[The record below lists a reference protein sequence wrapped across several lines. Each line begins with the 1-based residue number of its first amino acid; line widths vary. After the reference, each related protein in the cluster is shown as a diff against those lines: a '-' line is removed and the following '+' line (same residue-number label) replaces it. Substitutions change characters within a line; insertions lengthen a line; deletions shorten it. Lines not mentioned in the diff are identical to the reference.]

1 MLANARLNRFPATGT
16 KNVAGRL
23 TVLVGLIAGLAASHA
38 EAESYRDRF
47 EENNSS
53 ARLAYPLARRSD
65 QVDWYHGIAVP
76 DPYRWLEDSR
86 LPETRQWVTAQNQ
99 LTRSFLERNPRRSW
113 IRQRIEELS
122 SYDRT
127 SIPAVRG
134 GRYFFQRND
143 SQGSQPRLHVAESL
157 HAASRVLLDPNRI
170 DAQGSVFLS
179 GWRVSG
185 DGRHLAYGLGRAGSD
200 WRTLQVRDVTTGQ
213 DLADTLR
220 WVKFS
225 DIAWDAQGQGFFYSR
240 FPEPLAGAEHTA
252 INDRQRLYY
261 HRLGEP
267 QSSDRLIY
275 ERPDLTDYSYDAEVT
290 DDGRYLV
297 IRVWRGVDRDHR
309 LLVKDLS
316 VTNSPVVELL
326 DGVQAQFRLIGSEGT
341 VLWLLTDYQAPR
353 GRVIAVNLAENEASS
368 KASSKATDVELQPR
382 QDVENAREAAF
393 TTVIAQTEDVLQDAN
408 VIGDLMV
415 AKYLHNAEHRVLVF
429 DLAGKRKYELKFAQ
443 AGSIEGF
450 AGRRGDAESFF
461 AFSNFL
467 HPAIIYRFDARTGE
481 CSPFHSPR
489 LPYRADDYQMSRLF
503 YASRDGTQ
511 VPLHIVARRDLPLD
525 GNRPTLLI
533 GYGGFNVSLTP
544 AFAIT
549 NLVWLEMGGVL
560 AIANVRGGGEYGRE
574 WHDAGR
580 RQFKQ
585 NGIDDFIAAAE
596 WLIENRYTNAGR
608 LAIAGRS
615 NGGLLVGAAMTQ
627 RPELFA
633 AALPGVGVLDML
645 RYQKFTIGRAWIP
658 EYGVAEDPADF
669 PILRAYS
676 PLHNVRPGREYPA
689 TLIST
694 ADHDDR
700 VVPAHSFKFAAELQ
714 AAQVRLLSET
724 NGAAQA
730 RPILLRVDTGV
741 GHGSGMPANKL
752 IEASTDTLSFLSSTL
767 HLEP

>member
-1 MLANARLNRFPATGT
+1 MRTKTDLARFPATDT

-23 TVLVGLIAGLAASHA
+23 AILVGLIAGLTTSPVD
-38 EAESYRDRF
+38 AESYRDRF
-47 EENNSS
+47 EENNASVG
-53 ARLAYPLARRSD
+53 LAYPLARRSD
-65 QVDWYHGIAVP
+65 QIDLYHGVAVP

-86 LPETRQWVTAQNQ
+86 LPETRQWVMAQNQ

-113 IRQRIEELS
+113 IRHRIEELS

-185 DGRHLAYGLGRAGSD
+185 DGKYLAYGLGRAGSD
-200 WRTLQVRDVTTGQ
+200 WRTLRVRDVTTGQ

-297 IRVWRGVDRDHR
+297 IRVWRGVDRDNR

-316 VTNSPVVELL
+316 VANSPVVELL
-326 DGVQAQFRLIGSEGT
+326 DGVQAQFRLVGSEGAL
-341 VLWLLTDYQAPR
+341 LWLLTDYQAPR
-353 GRVIAVNLAENEASS
+353 GRVISVNVAELEAS
-368 KASSKATDVELQPR
+368 
-382 QDVENAREAAF
+382 F
-393 TTVIAQTEDVLQDAN
+393 TTVIKQAEDVLQDAN
-408 VIGDLMV
+408 VIGDLLV
-415 AKYLHNAEHRVLVF
+415 AKYLHNAEHRVVVF
-429 DLAGKRKYELKFAQ
+429 DLAGKRKYELKLAQ
-443 AGSIEGF
+443 AGTIEGF
-450 AGRRGDAESFF
+450 AGRRGDSESFF

-489 LPYRADDYQMSRLF
+489 LPYRAGDYQMSRMF

-580 RQFKQ
+580 RRFKQ

-714 AAQVRLLSET
+714 AAQVRLFNES
-724 NGAAQA
+724 NGTAQA
-730 RPILLRVDTGV
+730 RPILLRVDTGA